1 MSVKRSSYLQ
11 FNSLLEASLSF
22 TPENLWVLKQQ
33 KKDQMRSNRDDMFEC
48 EAFTVDTFSMSNTS
62 TLLHHLSVVQLS
74 VHIDLSLGD
83 VTRQVRNRMSDV

>member
-1 MSVKRSSYLQ
+1 
-11 FNSLLEASLSF
+11 
-22 TPENLWVLKQQ
+22 
-33 KKDQMRSNRDDMFEC
+33 MRSNRDDMFEC

-62 TLLHHLSVVQLS
+62 TLLLHHLSVVQLS

>member
-1 MSVKRSSYLQ
+1 
-11 FNSLLEASLSF
+11 
-22 TPENLWVLKQQ
+22 
-33 KKDQMRSNRDDMFEC
+33 MFEC

-62 TLLHHLSVVQLS
+62 TLLLHLSVVQLS